1 MEKTNYAHQF
11 PERPDFRAYLLSFKQ
26 GQVET
31 IPNSAALETKIR
43 RSASYLKKKG
53 LGVWS
58 LSSKGEKETITITRI
73 S

>member
-43 RSASYLKKKG
+43 RSASYLKKKKK
-53 LGVWS
+53 S
-58 LSSKGEKETITITRI
+58 
-73 S
+73 